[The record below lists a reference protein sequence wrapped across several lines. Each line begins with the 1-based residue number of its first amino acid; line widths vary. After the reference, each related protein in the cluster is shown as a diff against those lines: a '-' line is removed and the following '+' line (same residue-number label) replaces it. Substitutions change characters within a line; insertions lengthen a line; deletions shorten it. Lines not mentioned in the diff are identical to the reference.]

1 MSGTHG
7 IGQKQTLRD
16 FESLQIVRQ
25 QAGLSM
31 NTNKSIAHLA
41 GSYYV
46 LLIITGIFS
55 LIYVP
60 SQLIVSSDAVATV
73 ANLKASEFLFRLGIV
88 AGLACQVLY
97 VLLPLTLYKL
107 LKSVNEQKARLMA
120 ILALVSVPVSLIAYT
135 YKFNV
140 LTLLGNANYLTAIN
154 TTQLQTEIMLQL
166 ASFNNAIHVAS
177 IFWGLWLF
185 PFGYLVYKSGFLP
198 KFFGIFLML
207 GCIGYLIK
215 FLCYTIWPTEYMA
228 SGLSSYIGMPSAIGE
243 IGIGF
248 WLLIMGAKELPNK

>member
-7 IGQKQTLRD
+7 IGQKQTVRD
-16 FESLQIVRQ
+16 FESFQIVRQ

-31 NTNKSIAHLA
+31 KTNKSIAHLA
-41 GSYYV
+41 GLYYV

-140 LTLLGNANYLTAIN
+140 LTLLGNADYLTAIN
-154 TTQLQTEIMLQL
+154 ATQLQTEIMLQL

-177 IFWGLWLF
+177 IFWGLWLL
-185 PFGYLVYKSGFLP
+185 PFGYLVYKSRFLP
-198 KFFGIFLML
+198 KFFGIFLMM
-207 GCIGYLIK
+207 GCMGYLID
-215 FLCYTIWPTEYMA
+215 FIASTLWPNEYRA